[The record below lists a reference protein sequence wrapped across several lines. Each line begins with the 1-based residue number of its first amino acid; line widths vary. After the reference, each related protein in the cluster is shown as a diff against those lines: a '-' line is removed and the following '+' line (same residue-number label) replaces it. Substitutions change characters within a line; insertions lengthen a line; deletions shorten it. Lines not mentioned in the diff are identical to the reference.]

1 MEDLYIY
8 TGSFVVIGASI
19 GGPAV
24 GSLIA
29 GARSIPILLMAIGGV
44 GMLATAGYELLR
56 TDPEEFTAP
65 AIALLV
71 LAGSAC
77 LSFLGTILSWMGG
90 F

>member
-1 MEDLYIY
+1 M
-8 TGSFVVIGASI
+8 V
-19 GGPAV
+19 
-24 GSLIA
+24 
-29 GARSIPILLMAIGGV
+29 IGGV
-44 GMLATAGYELLR
+44 GMLVTAGYELLR

-77 LSFLGTILSWMGG
+77 LSFLGTILSAMGG